1 VPTGRPFTVA
11 LVAVLVLVAAAEV
24 PAQFASE
31 SDRREALKHYRSGQ
45 ELLHAEAWER
55 AAAEFTQAVKL
66 DPLLALAHYG
76 LGQANMGLK
85 NYPGAIRA
93 YTGCVEAYRT
103 LHSLSHSN
111 KATIERL
118 RNDEIREL
126 RDSLSTLQ
134 SGKVKAG
141 NDPLTITR
149 LENRIRDLERERHR
163 AMKGEAFEPPA
174 AVSMALGSAHFRQG
188 NLADAEKFY
197 LAAVS
202 ADPKFGEARNNLAVV
217 YFMTGRYDL
226 ARQQV
231 KEAEKAGFKVHPAL
245 KRDIETR
252 AHGGF

>member
-1 VPTGRPFTVA
+1 MWTGRPFAVA
-11 LVAVLVLVAAAEV
+11 LFAVLVLWVAADAR
-24 PAQFASE
+24 AQFASE
-31 SDRREALKHYRSGQ
+31 DDRREALKHYRAGQ
-45 ELLHAEAWER
+45 KLLYAEAWER
-55 AAAEFTQAVKL
+55 AAAEFTLAVKL

-76 LGQANMGLK
+76 LGQANMALK

-118 RNDEIREL
+118 RSDETREL
-126 RDSLSTLQ
+126 RDSLSALQ

-149 LENRIRDLERERHR
+149 IESRIRDLERERHR
-163 AMKGEAFEPPA
+163 AMKGDAFETPA

-188 NLADAEKFY
+188 NLADAEELY
-197 LAAVS
+197 QAAVS
-202 ADPKFGEARNNLAVV
+202 ADPKFGEARSNLAVV
-217 YFMTGRYDL
+217 YLMTGRYDL

-231 KEAEKAGFKVHPAL
+231 KEAENAGFKVHPAL
-245 KRDIETR
+245 KQDIETR
-252 AHGGF
+252 ARSGS